1 MVDIFIMGSS
11 LEIIIYVL
19 RNKVL
24 DCTKEL
30 DPFIVTSFVENTIT
44 IHGFKNCPS
53 WLPCEPWLI
62 NMSILTKDLWL
73 EWYVYFLTNELDYN
87 E

>member
-1 MVDIFIMGSS
+1 
-11 LEIIIYVL
+11 VL

-53 WLPCEPWLI
+53 
-62 NMSILTKDLWL
+62 
-73 EWYVYFLTNELDYN
+73 
-87 E
+87 